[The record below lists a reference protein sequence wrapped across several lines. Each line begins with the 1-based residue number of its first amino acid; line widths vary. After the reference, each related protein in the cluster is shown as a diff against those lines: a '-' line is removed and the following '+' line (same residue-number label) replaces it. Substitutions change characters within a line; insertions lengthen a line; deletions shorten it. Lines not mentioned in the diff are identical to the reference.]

1 MPLPIRTRIEART
14 LFSVF
19 KLLFFFDMY
28 SLCTRRKYDRRL
40 FILFRAAIV
49 VPISY
54 LVTGQKR
61 THVSEVHIASFF
73 RVEEISSAKTGRRYH
88 LVGYDAV

>member
-1 MPLPIRTRIEART
+1 MPLPIHTRIATRT

-19 KLLFFFDMY
+19 KPLFFFDMY
-28 SLCTRRKYDRRL
+28 SLCTRRKYDQRI
-40 FILFRAAIV
+40 FILFRAAFV

-61 THVSEVHIASFF
+61 TRHVSEKHIASIF
-73 RVEEISSAKTGRRYH
+73 RVEEINSANTGKQ
-88 LVGYDAV
+88 